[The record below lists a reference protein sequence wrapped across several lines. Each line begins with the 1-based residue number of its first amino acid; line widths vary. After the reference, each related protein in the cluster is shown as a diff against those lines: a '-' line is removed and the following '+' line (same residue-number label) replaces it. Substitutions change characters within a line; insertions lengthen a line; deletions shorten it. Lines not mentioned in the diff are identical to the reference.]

1 MTRAGW
7 RRWPALSISLPKFPW
22 PPPVEHLQEIRRHD
36 DIVAVAPMTGLARIY
51 FAGGRYPS
59 NWNAF
64 RTVGPVAAARFDPH
78 PPTADGEPA
87 TASGCGVLYAAVEL
101 QTCVGESFQAARVVD
116 RHTDR
121 PWLVVF
127 RPSRA
132 LRLLDLTGTWPTRA
146 GASQAI
152 SSGARDRAR
161 SWARSIREAYDDIDG
176 VWYRS
181 SMDRGK
187 PAACLWEPARDAMPS
202 SPWAH
207 LPLDAPGLTLP
218 LARACRALGYQLH

>member
-1 MTRAGW
+1 MA
-7 RRWPALSISLPKFPW
+7 KFPW
-22 PPPVEHLQEIRRHD
+22 PPSVEVLRDLRRD
-36 DIVAVAPMTGLARIY
+36 EDIVAIAPLTGLSRIY
-51 FAGGRYPS
+51 LAGGRYPS
-59 NWNAF
+59 HWNDF

-78 PPTADGEPA
+78 PPTADGEPVDVP
-87 TASGCGVLYAAVEL
+87 GCGVLYAAVEL
-101 QTCVGESFQAARVVD
+101 QTCLAESFQASRVVD
-116 RHTDR
+116 RRTGR

-127 RPSRA
+127 RSTRV

-152 SSGARDRAR
+152 SSGPRDRAR
-161 SWARSIREAYDDIDG
+161 SWARAIRSAYDDIDG

-181 SMDRGK
+181 SMDRGQ
-187 PAACLWEPARDAMPS
+187 PAICLWAPARDAMPA

-218 LARACRALGYQLH
+218 LARACRAVGYQLL